1 VAPRQNR
8 PYVRFIKILKV
19 LKMLSRIYINQVPE
33 HVGEQVL
40 LKGYVH
46 NLRIQGSVSF
56 LILRDISGTIQNV
69 IVKSNAQ
76 AFEFVKSLSLE
87 SSVEIIGLAKKDP
100 TREGR
105 FEVEVETINLL
116 AMSEAELPLAVFDKN
131 EVEASANIRH
141 QYRFLD
147 LRKPKNML
155 AMKLSSAFDRYYREF
170 LFNQGFVEVHT
181 PKTMPTPS
189 ESSSDLFE
197 VKYFDRKAY
206 LAQSPQLYKQMAI
219 AAGLEKVLEVG
230 PIFRAEKSFT
240 SRHATEC
247 TSYDVE
253 MAFIKDHNDIMEL
266 EENLIVY
273 ILTKIKENYSKE
285 IKDIYG
291 VEVNVPTLPFPRITM
306 AEAKKLLNSEDMESD
321 LTSEEEKA
329 LGEHFEKQGY
339 DFVFLT
345 DFPISVRPFYHK
357 YYEDKPCTKSADL
370 IYRGLEITTL
380 AQREER
386 YDVLLQQLKAKGL
399 GQKDIQWYL
408 DFFRYGMP
416 PHGGWGLG
424 GARFI
429 MKLLGIEHIRDAMF
443 IYRGV
448 NNLNP

>member
-1 VAPRQNR
+1 
-8 PYVRFIKILKV
+8 
-19 LKMLSRIYINQVPE
+19 MLSRIYINQIPE
-33 HVGEQVL
+33 HIGEQIL
-40 LKGYVH
+40 IKGFVH

-56 LILRDISGTIQNV
+56 LMLRDVTGVIQNV
-69 IVKSNAQ
+69 IVKSNAE
-76 AFEFVKSLSLE
+76 AFNFVKSLSLE
-87 SSVEIIGLAKKDP
+87 SSVEIVGLAKKDP

-105 FEVEVETINLL
+105 FEIEVETIKLL
-116 AMSEAELPLAVFDKN
+116 ALSEPELPLAVFDKN
-131 EVEASANIRH
+131 EVETSASIRH

-147 LRKPKNML
+147 IRKPKNML
-155 AMKLSSAFDRYYREF
+155 IMKLSSAFDRYYREF
-170 LFNQGFVEVHT
+170 LFNQGFVEIHT

-219 AAGLEKVLEVG
+219 ASGLERVLEVG

-253 MAFIKDHNDIMEL
+253 MAYIKDHNDIMEL

-273 ILTKIKENYSKE
+273 ILTKIKENYGKE
-285 IKDIYG
+285 IKEIYG
-291 VEVNVPTLPFPRITM
+291 IDVNIPSLPFPRITM
-306 AEAKKLLNSEDMESD
+306 KEAKELLHSEDFESD
-321 LTSEEEKA
+321 LSSEEEKA
-329 LGEHFEKQGY
+329 LGAYFEKQGH

-370 IYRGLEITTL
+370 IYKGLEITTL

-386 YDVLLQQLKAKGL
+386 YDVLVEQLKSKGL
-399 GQKDIQWYL
+399 GQTDIQWYL

-416 PHGGWGLG
+416 AHGGWGLG

-443 IYRGV
+443 IYRSV
-448 NNLNP
+448 NNINP